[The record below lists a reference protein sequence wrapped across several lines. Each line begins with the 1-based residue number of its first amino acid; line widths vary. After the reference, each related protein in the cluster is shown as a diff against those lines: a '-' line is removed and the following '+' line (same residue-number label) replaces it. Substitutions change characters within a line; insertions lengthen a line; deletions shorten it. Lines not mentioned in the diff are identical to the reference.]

1 MIENFA
7 DHAQALLVAYI
18 RDILKQPRAA
28 EWFETWWTGDRG
40 RYCLAHAG
48 YGGSNSNM
56 GVEVDWRD
64 VKKLLPASA
73 TLGAFTGALMQ
84 FIADLGDEHVAF
96 LAPTGG
102 LFPSKQ
108 VLCKPVYDEMQDFH
122 SKTLLCTIPMAW
134 DKPEA
139 DKWFEDLV
147 DTVDRCGYE
156 GAPLHLKLKAYHAD
170 VASGVREK
178 SRLKQ
183 SHLTELLMP
192 RDWYLKSIDPEGKRP
207 LAEVKTKIEKR
218 ALQYYAL
225 VRQEKTM
232 GEYGLLDAL
241 DLYESF
247 NLVHRQASWGQPG
260 KDGKPDE
267 GFPWGC
273 LCLRCQKW
281 TLCEHTAI
289 VESLFRAD
297 IEVPDN
303 LVAETPSLR
312 KKCNKLRGTAGPRRA
327 RILKEIAKE
336 KKKSTSK
343 IGFVD
348 EPVPPQPD
356 PPQLAPVPSESAR
369 DVSPP
374 PEERFNVPS
383 PNLPSSEDEANPK
396 PPASS
401 QEPPR
406 QERTPLPPRS
416 ATQPIPESS
425 DKEV

>member
-1 MIENFA
+1 
-7 DHAQALLVAYI
+7 
-18 RDILKQPRAA
+18 
-28 EWFETWWTGDRG
+28 
-40 RYCLAHAG
+40 
-48 YGGSNSNM
+48 
-56 GVEVDWRD
+56 
-64 VKKLLPASA
+64 
-73 TLGAFTGALMQ
+73 
-84 FIADLGDEHVAF
+84 
-96 LAPTGG
+96 
-102 LFPSKQ
+102 
-108 VLCKPVYDEMQDFH
+108 
-122 SKTLLCTIPMAW
+122 
-134 DKPEA
+134 
-139 DKWFEDLV
+139 
-147 DTVDRCGYE
+147 
-156 GAPLHLKLKAYHAD
+156 
-170 VASGVREK
+170 
-178 SRLKQ
+178 
-183 SHLTELLMP
+183 MP

-207 LAEVKTKIEKR
+207 LAEVKKKIEKR
-218 ALQYYAL
+218 ALQYHAL
-225 VRQEKTM
+225 VRQEKMM

-247 NLVHRQASWGQPG
+247 NLVQRQASWGQPG

-327 RILKEIAKE
+327 RILREIAKE

-356 PPQLAPVPSESAR
+356 PPQLAPVPSESGR
-369 DVSPP
+369 DVSLPP
-374 PEERFNVPS
+374 VEGFNVPS
-383 PNLPSSEDEANPK
+383 PNLLPSSEDEANPK

>member
-1 MIENFA
+1 
-7 DHAQALLVAYI
+7 
-18 RDILKQPRAA
+18 
-28 EWFETWWTGDRG
+28 
-40 RYCLAHAG
+40 
-48 YGGSNSNM
+48 M

>member
-1 MIENFA
+1 
-7 DHAQALLVAYI
+7 
-18 RDILKQPRAA
+18 
-28 EWFETWWTGDRG
+28 
-40 RYCLAHAG
+40 
-48 YGGSNSNM
+48 
-56 GVEVDWRD
+56 
-64 VKKLLPASA
+64 
-73 TLGAFTGALMQ
+73 
-84 FIADLGDEHVAF
+84 
-96 LAPTGG
+96 
-102 LFPSKQ
+102 
-108 VLCKPVYDEMQDFH
+108 
-122 SKTLLCTIPMAW
+122 
-134 DKPEA
+134 
-139 DKWFEDLV
+139 
-147 DTVDRCGYE
+147 
-156 GAPLHLKLKAYHAD
+156 
-170 VASGVREK
+170 
-178 SRLKQ
+178 
-183 SHLTELLMP
+183 
-192 RDWYLKSIDPEGKRP
+192 
-207 LAEVKTKIEKR
+207 
-218 ALQYYAL
+218 
-225 VRQEKTM
+225 M

-247 NLVHRQASWGQPG
+247 NLVQRQASWGQPD

-281 TLCEHTAI
+281 TLCEHTALM
-289 VESLFRAD
+289 EYLFRSD

-303 LVAETPSLR
+303 LVAATPALR

-369 DVSPP
+369 NVSLPP
-374 PEERFNVPS
+374 DEGFNVPS
-383 PNLPSSEDEANPK
+383 PNLLSSSEDEANPK